1 MATRKIIKPWYFGNT
16 TVRSPF
22 RLREALILL
31 STSSLQGDLHG
42 AIQEI
47 EFRNL
52 LGDAGIV
59 NLGEDV
65 SYSVS
70 RKWRAALSQNGF
82 LYPKVKKNSGIKQ
95 SDIGQVDTITKNGW
109 NLINSE
115 TIAGMHECF
124 LRSLSAYYI
133 PNILE
138 TRPYAFKTFFSP
150 LRHILKIMLE
160 LERQTGSSKLEFLEI
175 GLIVLWTNSES
186 PIEIIV
192 LKIIQFRDEK
202 KLAPRK
208 RQFNQDCISRASARY
223 LYAETSFSDYA
234 DLTIRYLKATGL
246 VQAKGHGV
254 ILAPEKHQF
263 VMQYSLDSFLPK
275 DGTDYLINLCNGA
288 KLPTDDENTA
298 RLTLANLVEQLNKR
312 GEKYDLGHKNTADIS
327 NISILRHEVEDKISI
342 LNEIDYAKNQA
353 ERWKEISS
361 YIDLL
366 LKRRQDQDQ
375 DQDSDDE
382 IFIPRGEAPAYFEW
396 VIWRAFLA
404 INNIKNPP
412 NDSRKFKVDQ
422 DFFPINTAPGRAPDL
437 IFEFDDF
444 VVVVEVTLTENSR
457 QEAAEGESVRRHVAD
472 CVQLYGGKKV
482 FGLFLARQIDINAAE
497 TFRTANWYLAD
508 GEKINLDI
516 VPMPLSEF
524 QELFLSM
531 FSSNSVDCNHVQEIL
546 NRCREL
552 NGHESPIWKQLIVN
566 EVKNYS
572 KQLSQGCQ
580 I

>member
-1 MATRKIIKPWYFGNT
+1 LATRKIIRPWYFGNT

-22 RLREALILL
+22 RLREGLILL

-42 AIQEI
+42 ARQEI

-52 LGDAGIV
+52 LGQAGIV
-59 NLGEDV
+59 NLGEDE
-65 SYSVS
+65 SYSIS

-82 LYPKVKKNSGIKQ
+82 LYPKVTKKSDIKQ
-95 SDIGQVDTITKNGW
+95 SDIGKVDTITKNGW

-115 TIAGMHECF
+115 TVAGMQECF

-138 TRPYAFKTFFSP
+138 SRPYNFDTVFSP
-150 LRHILKIMLE
+150 LRHILKIMLA
-160 LERQTGSSKLEFLEI
+160 LEQQTGSSKLEFLEI
-175 GLIVLWTNSES
+175 ALMVLWTNSES
-186 PIEIIV
+186 SIEGIASN
-192 LKIIQFRDEK
+192 IIQFRQEK
-202 KLAPRK
+202 KAASRK
-208 RQFNQDCISRASARY
+208 RQFNQDCIRKASIRY

-234 DLTIRYLKATGL
+234 DVTIRYLKATGL

-254 ILAPEKHQF
+254 ILAPEKYQF
-263 VMQYSLDSFLPK
+263 VTQYAFDSYLPAN
-275 DGTDYLINLCNGA
+275 GTDYLINLCNGA
-288 KLPTDDENTA
+288 KLPTDNEATA
-298 RLTLANLVEQLNKR
+298 RLALTDLVGKLNKR
-312 GEKYDLGHKNTADIS
+312 GEKYDLDHKNTADVS
-327 NISILRHEVEDKISI
+327 NITILRHEVEDKIAI

-353 ERWKEISS
+353 EQWEEISS
-361 YIDLL
+361 YMDLL
-366 LKRRQDQDQ
+366 LKRRRG
-375 DQDSDDE
+375 QDSDNE
-382 IFIPRGEAPAYFEW
+382 IFIPRGEDPAYFEW

-412 NDSRKFKVDQ
+412 NESRKFKIDQ

-437 IFEFDDF
+437 IFEFENF

-472 CVQLYGGKKV
+472 CVQFYKSKKV

-497 TFRTANWYLAD
+497 TFRSANWYFTD
-508 GEKINLDI
+508 GQKINLDI
-516 VPMPLSEF
+516 VPIPLSDF

-531 FSSNSVDCNHVQEIL
+531 FINNSVDCNHVQEIL
-546 NRCREL
+546 QRCRKL
-552 NGHESPIWKQLIVN
+552 NNQESPVWRQLIVD

-572 KQLSQGCQ
+572 KQLSEGCNT
-580 I
+580 

>member
-1 MATRKIIKPWYFGNT
+1 MATRKIIRPWYFGNT

-22 RLREALILL
+22 RLREGLILL
-31 STSSLQGDLHG
+31 STSDLQGNLHG
-42 AIQEI
+42 ERPEI
-47 EFRNL
+47 AFRNL
-52 LGDAGIV
+52 LGEAGIV
-59 NLGEDV
+59 NLGEDD

-82 LYPKVKKNSGIKQ
+82 LYPKVTKKSGIKQ
-95 SDIGQVDTITKNGW
+95 SDIGQADTITKNGW

-115 TIAGMHECF
+115 TVAGMQECF

-138 TRPYAFKTFFSP
+138 TRPYSFDTVFSP
-150 LRHILKIMLE
+150 LRHILQIMLE

-175 GLIVLWTNSES
+175 ALIVLWTNSDS
-186 PIEIIV
+186 PIERIV
-192 LKIIQFRDEK
+192 SNIIQFRGEK
-202 KLAPRK
+202 ESAPRK
-208 RQFNQDCISRASARY
+208 RQFNQECISKAAIRY
-223 LYAETSFSDYA
+223 SYVETSFSDYA

-263 VMQYSLDSFLPK
+263 VMQYAFDSFMPVNE
-275 DGTDYLINLCNGA
+275 TDYLINLCNGA
-288 KLPTDDENTA
+288 KLPTDNEATA
-298 RLTLANLVEQLNKR
+298 RLALTDLVDKLNKR
-312 GEKYDLGHKNTADIS
+312 GEKYDLGLKNTADIT
-327 NISILRHEVEDKISI
+327 NLTILRHEVEDKISI

-353 ERWKEISS
+353 RQWEDISS
-361 YIDLL
+361 YMDLL
-366 LKRRQDQDQ
+366 LKRRQ

-412 NDSRKFKVDQ
+412 NDSRKFKIDQ

-437 IFEFDDF
+437 IFEFDNF

-472 CVQLYGGKKV
+472 CVQLYKGKKV

-497 TFRTANWYLAD
+497 TFRSANWYLTD

-516 VPMPLSEF
+516 VPMPLSDF
-524 QELFLSM
+524 RELFLSM
-531 FSSNSVDCNHVQEIL
+531 FMNNSVDCNHVQEIL
-546 NRCREL
+546 NRCRNL
-552 NGHESPIWKQLIVN
+552 NGHESPIWKQLIVD
-566 EVKNYS
+566 EVKSYS
-572 KQLSQGCQ
+572 KQLSEGYRL
-580 I
+580 